1 MEKTR
6 ILIRKISVCEDSRT
20 KDLDWQDCRCVVRP
34 NGFCEFHPKSKD
46 TIPYQKAV
54 KIMAKA
60 ICLSDDDGGCKG
72 KCNVKCST
80 WKYSVPTA
88 EAALNDLVEATK

>member
-6 ILIRKISVCEDSRT
+6 ILIRKFSVCDDERT
-20 KDLDWQDCRCVVRP
+20 KELNWRFCRCSVSP
-34 NGFCEFHPKSKD
+34 NGFCEYHPQCVE
-46 TIPYQKAV
+46 TIPYHEAV

-80 WKYSVPTA
+80 WKYSIPAA
-88 EAALNDLVEATK
+88 EAALTDLVEATK